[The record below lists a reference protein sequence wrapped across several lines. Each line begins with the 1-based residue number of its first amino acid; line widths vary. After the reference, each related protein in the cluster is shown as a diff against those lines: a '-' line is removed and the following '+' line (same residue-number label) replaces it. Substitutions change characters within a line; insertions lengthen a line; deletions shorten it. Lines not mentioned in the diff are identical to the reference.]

1 MNLERNI
8 VGIVDA
14 GGRGATLH
22 RVYEKSPHVDGLVVF
37 PGNDMI
43 KKMAVKPTE
52 VFTGDK
58 TTDAEQIV
66 ETFLKEGVTLADVAQ
81 DNAVEVGVAD
91 RLREAGIPTVGPF
104 REAGKIEWSKSYARR
119 LGEKAEIRQPG
130 YSVHTSIVSGEE
142 YLDSRGEG
150 GFAIKADGL
159 AEGKGVKIARDRQE
173 AKKLIRELKEQF
185 PKAAETFL
193 IEELVNGE
201 EFSTFFVSDGEN
213 VKIVGHAQ
221 DHKRER
227 DNDEGENTGGMGCS
241 SPPLLMTEGIER
253 DVLEDT
259 EKIVRILASEG
270 NPYKGVG
277 YYGGMYDK
285 MLNIANNIEF
295 NSRWGD
301 PEVQVVAPGLTT
313 DMYELAVAIVEKH
326 LAQFEVTSD
335 TLARVSVAGAS
346 RGYPRS
352 YEAVKGKEIF
362 GLEDIIGM
370 KGVELYGA
378 GIKIDENGK
387 YRANG
392 GRLFYIV
399 GEGKNVIEAREK
411 AYCAMAKV
419 HVDGNN
425 LIYRTDIGWRDV
437 QRLREEGY

>member
-1 MNLERNI
+1 
-8 VGIVDA
+8 
-14 GGRGATLH
+14 
-22 RVYEKSPHVDGLVVF
+22 
-37 PGNDMI
+37 
-43 KKMAVKPTE
+43 
-52 VFTGDK
+52 
-58 TTDAEQIV
+58 
-66 ETFLKEGVTLADVAQ
+66 
-81 DNAVEVGVAD
+81 
-91 RLREAGIPTVGPF
+91 
-104 REAGKIEWSKSYARR
+104 
-119 LGEKAEIRQPG
+119 
-130 YSVHTSIVSGEE
+130 
-142 YLDSRGEG
+142 
-150 GFAIKADGL
+150 
-159 AEGKGVKIARDRQE
+159 
-173 AKKLIRELKEQF
+173 
-185 PKAAETFL
+185 
-193 IEELVNGE
+193 
-201 EFSTFFVSDGEN
+201 VSDGEN